1 MMLNVHHVLPVKKLG
16 MTREGTRETL
26 TGHGIKMLIMSP
38 ESGSF
43 SLSDARLESLI
54 TLGCSVEANIRV

>member
-16 MTREGTRETL
+16 TTREGTRETL
-26 TGHGIKMLIMSP
+26 TGHGINMLIMSP